1 MSITQEQ
8 VKNIAKK
15 LAKLKSKNE
24 EKLMQNMN
32 SILNYIDLLEEVD
45 TTGVIPTVS
54 VIQTNNSLRKDLQ
67 SQKISPTQLLHT
79 SRQKIIANQIA
90 LSDIMK

>member
-15 LAKLKSKNE
+15 LAKLKLLKNE
-24 EKLMQNMN
+24 EKTVVANMN
-32 SILNYIDLLEEVD
+32 SILDYIDLLGEVD

-54 VIQTNNSLRKDLQ
+54 VITDNNPRRTDKEKREIAPCST
-67 SQKISPTQLLHT
+67 SQNIQNKSNCQPNCTV
-79 SRQKIIANQIA
+79 
-90 LSDIMK
+90 

>member
-24 EKLMQNMN
+24 EKLVANMN
-32 SILNYIDLLEEVD
+32 SILDYIDLLGEVD
-45 TTGVIPTVS
+45 TT
-54 VIQTNNSLRKDLQ
+54 
-67 SQKISPTQLLHT
+67 
-79 SRQKIIANQIA
+79 
-90 LSDIMK
+90 

>member
-24 EKLMQNMN
+24 EKLVANMN
-32 SILNYIDLLEEVD
+32 SILDYIDLLGEVD

-54 VIQTNNSLRKDLQ
+54 VITDNNPLRADIEKREITPAALLKT
-67 SQKISPTQLLHT
+67 SKQKV
-79 SRQKIIANQIA
+79 IANQIA

>member
-24 EKLMQNMN
+24 EKLVANMN
-32 SILNYIDLLEEVD
+32 SILDYIDLLGEVD

-54 VIQTNNSLRKDLQ
+54 VITDNNALRADIEKREITPAALLKT
-67 SQKISPTQLLHT
+67 SKQKV
-79 SRQKIIANQIA
+79 IANQIA